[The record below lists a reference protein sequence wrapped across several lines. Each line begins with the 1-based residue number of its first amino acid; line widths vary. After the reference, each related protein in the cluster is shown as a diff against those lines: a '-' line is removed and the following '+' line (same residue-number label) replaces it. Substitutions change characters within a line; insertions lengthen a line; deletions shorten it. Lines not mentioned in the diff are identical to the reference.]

1 MTRDPTRLREAMRRA
16 PRPLEERQARAHDE
30 EIHPA
35 WGEKWEAL
43 QLDALG
49 TPISG
54 AILQVGCAA
63 GTMTEVLVERHQG
76 KGRIVAIEE
85 SAAMLE
91 RARTRV
97 RGRSEAPVFF
107 RNHDPAERLP
117 FAEETFDRVLAGPAL
132 GEAPDLDAAVADLVR
147 VAAPGAQVVVA
158 LPLAGTW
165 GELLDLFAEVL
176 QRRVAPAPEGTLGP
190 LAEYR
195 AHFPDGE
202 RLAGALERAG
212 LIDVRIETAR
222 WELLF
227 RSGREFFYAPV
238 IERGPLPAWR
248 AIAAEHGDMLEI
260 FIALKEAID
269 IYFAGQAFAVS
280 VVAGCAWGHKSA
292 APSPAA
298 ASAPPAAKP
307 GASE

>member
-35 WGEKWEAL
+35 WGEKWEKL

-49 TPISG
+49 EPLGG
-54 AILQVGCAA
+54 AILQIGCAA

-76 KGRIVAIEE
+76 KGRIVALDE
-85 SAAMLE
+85 SPAMLE

-97 RGRSEAPVFF
+97 RGRPEAPVFF
-107 RNHDPAERLP
+107 RSHDPAERLP
-117 FAEETFDRVLAGPAL
+117 FAEETFDRVVAGPSI
-132 GEAPDLDAAVADLVR
+132 GEALDLDAAVADLVR
-147 VAAPGAQVVVA
+147 VAAPGAQVVVT

-165 GELLDLFAEVL
+165 DELLDLFAEVL
-176 QRRVAPAPEGTLGP
+176 QRRAPADLTGGP
-190 LAEYR
+190 LGVYR

-202 RLAGALERAG
+202 RLARALEKAG

-238 IERGPLPAWR
+238 IEQGPLPAWR
-248 AIAAEHGDMLEI
+248 GIAAEHGDMLEI

-269 IYFAGQAFAVS
+269 TYFAGRAFAVS

-292 APSPAA
+292 APSPPAA
-298 ASAPPAAKP
+298 VDPPATKP